1 MAFCS
6 QCSNELIE
14 GARFCPNCGTEVGL
28 SEPSPQAPAPAEA
41 VQGRTGNGASIPPA
55 AGQIPK
61 DIRNVAMLC
70 HLSAFAGYFIPFGHI
85 LGPLLVWLLKRE
97 ESAFIDAHGKEALNF
112 QISVTI
118 YAVISAIL
126 ILVVIGFLLLPI
138 LLVFEIIVV
147 IIAAVRAN
155 NGLEYRYPVTIR
167 FIKDGGVRKL
177 SDIFK

>member
-1 MAFCS
+1 M
-6 QCSNELIE
+6 
-14 GARFCPNCGTEVGL
+14 
-28 SEPSPQAPAPAEA
+28 
-41 VQGRTGNGASIPPA
+41 
-55 AGQIPK
+55 
-61 DIRNVAMLC
+61 AMLC

-85 LGPLLVWLLKRE
+85 LGPLVVWLLKRE

-147 IIAAVRAN
+147 IIAAIRAN
-155 NGLEYRYPVTIR
+155 NGAEYRYPLSLR
-167 FIKDGGVRKL
+167 FIK
-177 SDIFK
+177 

>member
-1 MAFCS
+1 
-6 QCSNELIE
+6 
-14 GARFCPNCGTEVGL
+14 
-28 SEPSPQAPAPAEA
+28 
-41 VQGRTGNGASIPPA
+41 
-55 AGQIPK
+55 
-61 DIRNVAMLC
+61 MLC

>member
-6 QCSNELIE
+6 QCGNELIE
-14 GARFCPNCGTEVGL
+14 GARFCPHCGTEVGVA
-28 SEPSPQAPAPAEA
+28 EPSPQAPAPAEP
-41 VQGRTGNGASIPPA
+41 VQGRAGTYASVPPV
-55 AGQIPK
+55 AGQVPK
-61 DIRNVAMLC
+61 DIRNMAMLC

-85 LGPLLVWLLKRE
+85 LGPLVVWLLKRE

-147 IIAAVRAN
+147 IIAAIRAN
-155 NGLEYRYPVTIR
+155 NGAEYRYPLTLR
-167 FIKDGGVRKL
+167 FIK
-177 SDIFK
+177 